1 MYSHQITNSI
11 GDDIY
16 NAFLYKDAFWVPHL
30 HKSLEFTTVLEGEL
44 LAQVGD
50 RDYRLT
56 EGDCLL
62 VTPYQ
67 PHGYHTESP
76 SYSFIAVFA
85 GSYVDAFARAIAGRE
100 ADCAAFRLAE
110 PTRRYLEQNM
120 IFRSGTGS
128 GPVCA
133 VEKPP
138 MMVLKACLYALC
150 SEFMESVQLQGKPR
164 DNRLIFDILCYIE
177 QNYGQDISLYTLADA
192 LGYDYRY
199 LSRIFHQTLKV
210 SFKTLVNQY
219 RCDRAKTLI
228 SSSDETLAQI
238 AFSSGFQSIRS
249 FNRVF
254 RQMTGIM
261 PSELRK

>member
-1 MYSHQITNSI
+1 
-11 GDDIY
+11 
-16 NAFLYKDAFWVPHL
+16 
-30 HKSLEFTTVLEGEL
+30 
-44 LAQVGD
+44 
-50 RDYRLT
+50 
-56 EGDCLL
+56 
-62 VTPYQ
+62 
-67 PHGYHTESP
+67 
-76 SYSFIAVFA
+76 
-85 GSYVDAFARAIAGRE
+85 
-100 ADCAAFRLAE
+100 
-110 PTRRYLEQNM
+110 M

-228 SSSDETLAQI
+228 SASDETLAQI